1 MASTCALRGRKKIAE
16 ALASI
21 DIFVYFCAILMDA
34 LDIPAPPTLRTA
46 VIRYEYPLN
55 ERIRT
60 LLRLEDL
67 KRRAEFFFARSDPF
81 EHHVALVTVFDMLEV
96 TARADLKSDLLQ
108 ELDRQR
114 QSLELLR
121 NNPAIAEHALED
133 ILADIDRAHSRML
146 SASGKVGQ
154 ELRDNE
160 WLMGIKQRTA
170 IPGGA
175 CAFDL
180 PSYHYWLNRDIE
192 LRRAD
197 LREWM
202 LPFEPIC
209 DGLSIVLR
217 LLRDSGKTSQQ
228 VAARG
233 TFQLMLA
240 GKVAQLVRLRL
251 ALPFASAPEI
261 SANKYALNVRFT
273 GVGAADRSRVIEQDV
288 PFELTLCSL

>member
-1 MASTCALRGRKKIAE
+1 
-16 ALASI
+16 
-21 DIFVYFCAILMDA
+21 MDT
-34 LDIPAPPTLRTA
+34 LDLPAPPQLRSA
-46 VIRYEYPLN
+46 VTTYEYPLN

-67 KRRAEFFFARSDPF
+67 LRRARYFAVRTDPL
-81 EHHVALVTVFDMLEV
+81 EHHVALVTLFDMLEV
-96 TARADLKSDLLQ
+96 TARADLKSELLQ

-114 QSLELLR
+114 QSLEALR
-121 NNPAIAEHALED
+121 DNPAIAQQALAGVLSDIEH
-133 ILADIDRAHSRML
+133 AHSRML

-180 PSYHYWLNRDIE
+180 PSYHFWLSQE
-192 LRRAD
+192 AESRRAD
-197 LREWM
+197 LKRWM

-217 LLRDSGKTSQQ
+217 LLREGGKTSQQ
-228 VAARG
+228 VALRG
-233 TFQLMLA
+233 VFQLMLA
-240 GKVAQLVRLRL
+240 GRVAQLVRLRL
-251 ALPFASAPEI
+251 DHAHVCVPEI
-261 SANKYALNVRFT
+261 SANKYALNVRFI
-273 GVGAADRSRVIEQDV
+273 GLGSADRSRVVEQDV
-288 PFELTLCSL
+288 PFELAFCSL

>member
-1 MASTCALRGRKKIAE
+1 MI
-16 ALASI
+16 
-21 DIFVYFCAILMDA
+21 DA
-34 LDIPAPPTLRTA
+34 LDLPALSSLRA
-46 VIRYEYPLN
+46 SVIQYEYPLN

-67 KRRAEFFFARSDPF
+67 RKRAEYFTAQSDPF
-81 EHHVALVTVFDMLEV
+81 EHHVALLTLFDVLEI

-114 QSLELLR
+114 QNLELFR
-121 NNPAIAEHALED
+121 DNPAIAEEALET
-133 ILADIDRAHSRML
+133 ILADIDRAHADML
-146 SASGKVGQ
+146 ATSGKVGQ
-154 ELRDNE
+154 ELRENE

-180 PSYHYWLNRDIE
+180 PSYHYWLNQDVE
-192 LRRAD
+192 VRRAD
-197 LREWM
+197 LRQWM
-202 LPFEPIC
+202 RPFEPIC
-209 DGLSIVLR
+209 EGLCIVLH
-217 LLRDSGKTSQQ
+217 LLRDSGKTSQK
-228 VAARG
+228 VAVRG
-233 TFQLMLA
+233 VFQLMLA

-251 ALPFASAPEI
+251 AVPFACAPEI

-273 GVGAADRSRVIEQDV
+273 GVGGADRSHAVEEDV